1 MMTHEQKT
9 RLGIFLAVASGVLI
23 IALGFFIVPKLQEGG
38 DIYFVR
44 FRDASVS
51 GLDVGSA
58 VRYQGVDIGKV
69 MRIDVDRTDLSSVR
83 VQIRV
88 QRGFP
93 IKRDTTAV
101 LALAG
106 VTGSRF
112 IDLKGGSKDSV
123 RLAPRGEIPMGR
135 GLEEKAG
142 DIVTN
147 IDTAVNSF
155 NSLLSRENLNR
166 VSLFLEKAAKS
177 SEMISQVLEA
187 KRGKLE
193 SSFDNVAKA
202 SDEFASVTEN
212 LNKVSANV
220 SDMSKKIVA
229 SSEAAIDNVSKRFSD
244 QEMGRLIQ
252 DLRTFLDSTSTS
264 IQRIE
269 TSFVAQ
275 EDELRRAIRDLADA
289 MDNLSRLTRE
299 LSEDP
304 TALVRA
310 RKDKKK

>member
-23 IALGFFIVPKLQEGG
+23 IALGFFIVPKLREKG
-38 DIYFVR
+38 DIYYVD
-44 FRDASVS
+44 FRDTSVS

-88 QRGFP
+88 QSGFP

-155 NSLLSRENLNR
+155 NSLLSQENLNR

-177 SEMISQVLEA
+177 SEMISRVLEA

-202 SDEFASVTEN
+202 SNEFASVTEN
-212 LNKVSANV
+212 LNKISANV

-229 SSEAAIDNVSKRFSD
+229 SSEAAVDNISKRFSD